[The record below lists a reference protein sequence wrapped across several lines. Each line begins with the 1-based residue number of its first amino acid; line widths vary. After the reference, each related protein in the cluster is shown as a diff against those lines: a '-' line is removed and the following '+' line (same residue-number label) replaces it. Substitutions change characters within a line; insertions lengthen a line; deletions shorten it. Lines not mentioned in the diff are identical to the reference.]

1 MSSIE
6 ADTILETRYLSDTQP
21 HSGRLPSPFIDQCR
35 RLVASR
41 YIDRGYVD
49 ENMIDENGFLDSSI
63 DPYVARSEYFWKTD
77 EDGEVIATLRVIHPH
92 QFSPEGSLP
101 IEQSFELYDI
111 QALQL
116 KDVLQSDPTRVGE
129 ISALA
134 KNAKVDT
141 FAALDMYREIWQY
154 AKRTD
159 MKLCAI
165 SADAGL
171 YKMLKSAFGDAIVQ
185 AGETT
190 KMMGSLTTP
199 CFLYPSECP
208 QAMVDI
214 YNETLEAQGIEKAE
228 EFKGLITYLRE
239 GLENEYFTD
248 EEAKALKTI
257 GIQ

>member
-1 MSSIE
+1 MSSVE
-6 ADTILETRYLSDTQP
+6 ANIFLEPAILSDVQP
-21 HSGRLPSPFIDQCR
+21 HSGKLASPYIDQCR
-35 RLVASR
+35 RLVADR
-41 YIDRGYVD
+41 YIERGYVD
-49 ENMIDENGFLDSSI
+49 EGMIDENGFLDTSI
-63 DPYVARSEYFWKTD
+63 DPYVDRSEYFWKTD
-77 EDGEVIATLRVIHPH
+77 DEGHVIATLRVIHPH
-92 QFSPEGSLP
+92 HFSPEGSLP

-111 QALQL
+111 QSLQL

-134 KNAKVDT
+134 KDAKVDT

-185 AGETT
+185 AGDSTE
-190 KMMGSLTTP
+190 MMGSLTTP
-199 CFLYPSECP
+199 CFLYPSECA

-214 YNETLEAQGIEKAE
+214 YRSTLEEQGLEKAE
-228 EFKGLITYLRE
+228 EYKGLILYLRE
-239 GLENEYFTD
+239 GLEKDFFTD
-248 EEAKALKTI
+248 NETKALRSI
-257 GIQ
+257 GIH